1 MTNSR
6 IKKQTINE
14 EKNAPT
20 KPIVIS
26 KELTFGTDD
35 NNNDVRIP
43 TSNAIKKDNEREFN
57 AIVSLAR
64 VQLTFGE
71 VPHLLSFYRQ

>member
-14 EKNAPT
+14 EKNAPVN
-20 KPIVIS
+20 PIVTS
-26 KELTFGTDD
+26 KELILGTDD
-35 NNNDVRIP
+35 SNSEVKTP

-57 AIVSLAR
+57 AIVSLAKVR
-64 VQLTFGE
+64 LIFHE
-71 VPHLLSFYRQ
+71 ALRPLNF